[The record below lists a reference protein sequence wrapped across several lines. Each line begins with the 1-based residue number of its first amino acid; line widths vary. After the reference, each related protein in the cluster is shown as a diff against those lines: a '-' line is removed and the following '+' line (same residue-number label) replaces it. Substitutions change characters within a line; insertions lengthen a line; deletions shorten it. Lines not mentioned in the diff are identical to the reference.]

1 MMTGSLRR
9 RYYLYSLT
17 ETQGLIA
24 PVWVLLLQARGLS
37 YTDIGFLGA
46 VYWAVLVLAE
56 IPTGYIGD
64 RLGRRQSL
72 LMAAV
77 VTAVGI
83 GGLAFAQTLV
93 PLAFGLAIWAVGI
106 TFRSGTADAWLYDAL
121 AQSGASDTYTHV
133 RGRGQALKLAATAV
147 TAVIG
152 GVLYS
157 RLISAPFVLTAG
169 LLAVN
174 AAIVFSFPAVSD
186 DSSRSQSESWRFS
199 TTRRDL
205 KHLLDQPGVRSFIG
219 YTILLFG
226 LVEVAKTFVQPIV
239 VGNQVGL
246 PVAAVGGL
254 YASFNIVAA
263 GASAT
268 ASGIERTVGRH
279 GWFLVAPFLLAGSFI
294 LLPVAPALAVP
305 SFIGMEAIW
314 QVSRTFQYSIVNER
328 TPDRRRAT
336 ILSVVSL
343 GGGVSAITF
352 RAIGGVLADMS
363 GPLLMLA
370 VLALVFML
378 GAGALL
384 AVTPSVVFRTAETNI
399 SE

>member
-1 MMTGSLRR
+1 MSNKIRW
-9 RYYLYSLT
+9 RYYWYSLT

-46 VYWAVLVLAE
+46 LYWAALVLAE

-93 PLAFGLAIWAVGI
+93 PLAFGLATWAVGI

-121 AQSGASDTYTHV
+121 EQFGASDTYTHV

-147 TAVIG
+147 TAIIG
-152 GVLYS
+152 SVLYS
-157 RLISAPFVLTAG
+157 RLIIAPFVLTAG

-174 AAIVFSFPAVSD
+174 AVIVFSLPAVSD
-186 DSSRSQSESWRFS
+186 DSSQSQSESWRLS

-205 KHLLDQPGVRSFIG
+205 KHLLDQPGVRSFVG

-226 LVEVAKTFVQPIV
+226 LVEVAKTFIQPIV

-268 ASGIERTVGRH
+268 TGRIERTIGRR

-294 LLPVAPALAVP
+294 LLPVVPALAVP

-314 QVSRTFQYSIVNER
+314 KVSQTFQYSVVNER

-352 RAIGGVLADMS
+352 RAIGGVVADMS

-370 VLALVFML
+370 MLALVFIL
-378 GAGALL
+378 GAGVLL
-384 AVTPSVVFRTAETNI
+384 AVTPSAVFRTTETNI
-399 SE
+399 KE